1 MIKQNLHTHSL
12 YCDGKNKIEDIVIE
26 AIERGFD
33 ILGFS
38 GHGYNR
44 PIDDYSMTLEN
55 TELYYSDLKYVKQK
69 YKDKIKIYVGIEED
83 SCGRYFKDK
92 ECLDYVIGSV
102 HFINVNGKFE
112 EVDLS
117 KEVTDN
123 IIKNGFN
130 GSFIEYAKAY
140 YNEVKKVSKW
150 SEVDIVGHIDL
161 LMKFNDNE
169 EYISFS
175 DKEYLDIAY
184 NCIDEIILNDKI
196 IEVNTGAISRGYRT
210 KPYPYVNLLKYINEK
225 GGKICLNSDCHEKSN
240 IDCYYNES
248 MKIIKNCGFKNMM
261 MLSDNGFL
269 KKSIDEF

>member
-26 AIERGFD
+26 AIKKGFD

-44 PIDDYSMTLEN
+44 PIDNYSMTLEN
-55 TELYYSDLKYVKQK
+55 TELYYSDVKYVKEK
-69 YKDKIKIYVGIEED
+69 YKDKIKIYLGIEED

-92 ECLDYVIGSV
+92 DFIDYIIGSV
-102 HFINVNGKFE
+102 HVINVNGKFE

-130 GSFIEYAKAY
+130 GDFLEYAKVY

-161 LMKFNDNE
+161 LMKFNENE
-169 EYISFS
+169 EYISF
-175 DKEYLDIAY
+175 DDAEYLNIAY
-184 NCIDEIILNDKI
+184 DCIDEIISNNKI

-210 KPYPYVNLLKYINEK
+210 KPYPHINLLRYIYKN
-225 GGKICLNSDCHEKSN
+225 GGKICLNSDCHEKTN
-240 IDCYYNES
+240 LDCYYDES
-248 MKIIKNCGFKNMM
+248 MEIIKECGFKSIMI
-261 MLSDNGFL
+261 LSDNGFFE
-269 KKSIDEF
+269 KNID